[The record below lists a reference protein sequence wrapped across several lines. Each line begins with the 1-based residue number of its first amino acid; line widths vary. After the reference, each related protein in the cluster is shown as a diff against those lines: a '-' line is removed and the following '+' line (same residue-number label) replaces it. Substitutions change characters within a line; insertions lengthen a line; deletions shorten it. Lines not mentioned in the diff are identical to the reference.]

1 MKLKDEA
8 LLELSA
14 AELNL
19 VGGGRKG
26 WGERISNWSKNREE
40 IHKAVDNFL
49 DNGTCSA
56 NTLDWL
62 KEGRELFNEYLG
74 RQDRSKN

>member
-19 VGGGRKG
+19 VSGGCEGQHGKKHG
-26 WGERISNWSKNREE
+26 KRILDWSKSREE
-40 IHKAVDNFL
+40 LHKDL
-49 DNGTCSA
+49 DNY
-56 NTLDWL
+56 LDTAACPT
-62 KEGRELFNEYLG
+62 ERRE
-74 RQDRSKN
+74 RRRKWWR